1 MHGDYERSVYI
12 FQSKASIVLGFA
24 DASPA
29 FGIAITG
36 H

>member
-1 MHGDYERSVYI
+1 MAIMSGASTF
-12 FQSKASIVLGFA
+12 FQSKAGIVLGFA

-29 FGIAITG
+29 FGIAIAG